1 MNKVVKKVNIQL
13 TRKTENTISV
23 LLKNMLC
30 LLVAAV
36 FSMNVSAQVLPDFTS
51 LVDENAESIVNVNSI
66 RRSTLDVGNNE
77 RLDEILRYYFGDRF
91 EDRPDIPEE
100 QLREFQQRP
109 SLGSG
114 FIISEDGYIIT
125 NHHVVEDSE
134 QITITLNDR
143 REFEAEI
150 IGSDSSSDLALL
162 KITASNLKP
171 VKLGNSRDLKVG
183 EWVLA
188 IGSPMGLRFS
198 VAAGIV
204 SYMGR
209 NIPNGSAGN
218 YVSFIQTD
226 VAINPGKSGG
236 PLFNLAGE
244 VIGIN
249 SQIFTSTGGSMGLSF
264 AIPVDVAKNVVGQ
277 LREKGVVERGW
288 MGVGINEVSQ
298 ELADEAGLASPAGAM
313 VNQVIEGSPAEAA
326 GFKSGDIII
335 SFNGNEIISSGD
347 LPFHVG
353 LTAPEADAEVQI
365 IREGNPMSLT
375 MTVGKLASGNPLQL
389 SNNTSGS
396 NALGLM
402 VTDGEAADGS
412 SGVLIANVISDTGRE
427 AGFVSGDI
435 LLSINGSATGS
446 VEEFNAVV
454 SELPR
459 DQVIPALVEREERQF
474 FLTVTIPD

>member
-1 MNKVVKKVNIQL
+1 MKTGLFAVL
-13 TRKTENTISV
+13 TIYATSG
-23 LLKNMLC
+23 LGQ
-30 LLVAAV
+30 A
-36 FSMNVSAQVLPDFTS
+36 LPDFTS
-51 LVDENAESIVNVNSI
+51 LVDENAQSIVNVNSV
-66 RRSTLDVGNNE
+66 RRASIDTSSSE

-91 EDRPDIPEE
+91 EDRPEIPDE
-100 QLREFQQRP
+100 QLRDFQQRP

-114 FIISEDGYIIT
+114 FIISSDGYIIT

-143 REFEAEI
+143 REFEAQI
-150 IGSDSSSDLALL
+150 IGSDVSSDLALL
-162 KITASNLKP
+162 KIEAGNLKP
-171 VKLGNSRDLKVG
+171 VRLGNSASLKVG

-209 NIPNGSAGN
+209 NIPNGTSGN

-226 VAINPGKSGG
+226 VAINPGNSGG
-236 PLFNLAGE
+236 PLFNLDGE

-277 LREKGVVERGW
+277 LKEKGVVDRGW

-298 ELADEAGLASPAGAM
+298 ELADKEGLASPVGAF

-326 GFKSGDIII
+326 GFKSGDVIVR
-335 SFNGNEIISSGD
+335 FNGNEIISSGD
-347 LPFHVG
+347 LPFYVG
-353 LTAPEADAEVQI
+353 LTAPQSDAEVQI
-365 IREGNPMSLT
+365 IRDGNPMALT
-375 MTVGKLASGNPLQL
+375 MRVGKLTSGNPLAL
-389 SNNTSGS
+389 EGNTSGS
-396 NALGLM
+396 NILGLM
-402 VTDGEAADGS
+402 VTDGKSSDGS
-412 SGVLIANVISDTGRE
+412 SALLVASVLSDTGRE
-427 AGFVSGDI
+427 AGFQTGDV
-435 LLSINGSATGS
+435 LLSLNGDPTGS
-446 VEEFNAVV
+446 VDEFNSVV
-454 SELPR
+454 SSLPR
-459 DQVIPALVEREERQF
+459 NQVIPALIERQDRQF

>member
-1 MNKVVKKVNIQL
+1 MQN
-13 TRKTENTISV
+13 
-23 LLKNMLC
+23 
-30 LLVAAV
+30 LLVRFQKTLCAPLMKTGLFAV
-36 FSMNVSAQVLPDFTS
+36 LTIYATSGLGQALPDFTS
-51 LVDENAESIVNVNSI
+51 LVDENAQSIVNVNSV
-66 RRSTLDVGNNE
+66 RRASIDTSSSE

-91 EDRPDIPEE
+91 EDRPEIPDE
-100 QLREFQQRP
+100 QLRDFQQRP

-114 FIISEDGYIIT
+114 FIISSDGYIIT

-143 REFEAEI
+143 REFEAQI
-150 IGSDSSSDLALL
+150 IGSDVSSDLALL
-162 KITASNLKP
+162 KIEAGNLKP
-171 VKLGNSRDLKVG
+171 VRLGNSASLKVG

-209 NIPNGSAGN
+209 NIPNGTSGN

-226 VAINPGKSGG
+226 VAINPGNSGG
-236 PLFNLAGE
+236 PLFNLDGE

-277 LREKGVVERGW
+277 LKEKGVVDRGW

-298 ELADEAGLASPAGAM
+298 ELADKEGLASPVGAF

-326 GFKSGDIII
+326 GFKSGDVIVR
-335 SFNGNEIISSGD
+335 FNGNEIISSGD
-347 LPFHVG
+347 LPFYVG
-353 LTAPEADAEVQI
+353 LTAPQSDAEVQI
-365 IREGNPMSLT
+365 IRNGNPMALT
-375 MTVGKLASGNPLQL
+375 MRVGKLASGNPLAL
-389 SNNTSGS
+389 EGNTSGS
-396 NALGLM
+396 NILGLM
-402 VTDGEAADGS
+402 VTDGKSSDGS
-412 SGVLIANVISDTGRE
+412 SALLVASVLSDTGRE
-427 AGFVSGDI
+427 AGFQTGDV
-435 LLSINGSATGS
+435 LLSLNGDPTGS
-446 VEEFNAVV
+446 VDEFNSVV
-454 SELPR
+454 SSLPR
-459 DQVIPALVEREERQF
+459 NQVIPALIERQDRQF

>member
-1 MNKVVKKVNIQL
+1 MKTGLFAVL
-13 TRKTENTISV
+13 TIYASPG
-23 LLKNMLC
+23 LGQ
-30 LLVAAV
+30 A
-36 FSMNVSAQVLPDFTS
+36 LPDFTS
-51 LVDENAESIVNVNSI
+51 LVDENAQSIVNVNSV
-66 RRSTLDVGNNE
+66 RRASIDTSSSE

-91 EDRPDIPEE
+91 EDSPEIPDQ

-114 FIISEDGYIIT
+114 FIISSDGYIIT

-143 REFEAEI
+143 REFEAQI
-150 IGSDSSSDLALL
+150 IGSDVSSDLALL
-162 KITASNLKP
+162 KIEAGNLKP
-171 VKLGNSRDLKVG
+171 VRLGNSASLKVG

-209 NIPNGSAGN
+209 NIPNGTSGN

-226 VAINPGKSGG
+226 VAINPGNSGG
-236 PLFNLAGE
+236 PLFNLDGE

-277 LREKGVVERGW
+277 LKEKGVVDRGW

-298 ELADEAGLASPAGAM
+298 ELADKEGLASPVGAF

-326 GFKSGDIII
+326 GFKSGDVIVR
-335 SFNGNEIISSGD
+335 FNGNEIISSGD
-347 LPFHVG
+347 LPFYVG
-353 LTAPEADAEVQI
+353 LTAPQSDAEVQI
-365 IREGNPMSLT
+365 IRDGNPMVLT
-375 MTVGKLASGNPLQL
+375 MRVGKLASGNPLAL
-389 SNNTSGS
+389 EGNTSGS
-396 NALGLM
+396 NILGLM
-402 VTDGEAADGS
+402 VTDGKSSDGS
-412 SGVLIANVISDTGRE
+412 SALLVASVLSDTGRE
-427 AGFVSGDI
+427 AGFQTGDV
-435 LLSINGSATGS
+435 LLSLNGDPTGS
-446 VEEFNAVV
+446 VDEFNSVV
-454 SELPR
+454 SSLPR
-459 DQVIPALVEREERQF
+459 NQVIPALIEREDRQF

>member
-1 MNKVVKKVNIQL
+1 MQN
-13 TRKTENTISV
+13 
-23 LLKNMLC
+23 
-30 LLVAAV
+30 LLVRFQKTLCAPLMKTGLFAV
-36 FSMNVSAQVLPDFTS
+36 LTIYASSGLGQALPDFTS
-51 LVDENAESIVNVNSI
+51 LVDENAQSIVNVNSV
-66 RRSTLDVGNNE
+66 RRASIDTSSSE

-91 EDRPDIPEE
+91 QDRPEIPDE

-114 FIISEDGYIIT
+114 FIISSDGYIIT

-143 REFEAEI
+143 REFEAQI
-150 IGSDSSSDLALL
+150 IGSDVSSDLALL
-162 KITASNLKP
+162 KIEAGNLKP
-171 VKLGNSRDLKVG
+171 VRLGNSASLKVG

-209 NIPNGSAGN
+209 NIPNGTSGN

-226 VAINPGKSGG
+226 VAINPGNSGG
-236 PLFNLAGE
+236 PLFNLDGE

-277 LREKGVVERGW
+277 LKEKGVVDRGW

-298 ELADEAGLASPAGAM
+298 ELADKEGLASPVGAF

-326 GFKSGDIII
+326 GFKSGDVIVR
-335 SFNGNEIISSGD
+335 FNGNEIISSGD
-347 LPFHVG
+347 LPFYVG
-353 LTAPEADAEVQI
+353 LTAPQSDAEVQI
-365 IREGNPMSLT
+365 IRDGNPMVLT
-375 MTVGKLASGNPLQL
+375 MRVGKLASGNPLAL
-389 SNNTSGS
+389 EGNTSGS
-396 NALGLM
+396 NILGLM
-402 VTDGEAADGS
+402 VTDGKSSDGS
-412 SGVLIANVISDTGRE
+412 SALLVASVLSDTGRE
-427 AGFVSGDI
+427 AGFQTGDV
-435 LLSINGSATGS
+435 LLSLNGDPTGS
-446 VEEFNAVV
+446 VDEFNSVV
-454 SELPR
+454 SSLPR
-459 DQVIPALVEREERQF
+459 NQVIPALIERQDRQF

>member
-1 MNKVVKKVNIQL
+1 MKTGLFAVL
-13 TRKTENTISV
+13 TIYASSG
-23 LLKNMLC
+23 LGQ
-30 LLVAAV
+30 A
-36 FSMNVSAQVLPDFTS
+36 LPDFTS
-51 LVDENAESIVNVNSI
+51 LVDENAQSIVNVNSV
-66 RRSTLDVGNNE
+66 RRASIDTSSSE

-91 EDRPDIPEE
+91 EDRPEIPDE

-114 FIISEDGYIIT
+114 FIISSDGYIIT

-143 REFEAEI
+143 REFEAQI
-150 IGSDSSSDLALL
+150 IGSDVSSDLALL
-162 KITASNLKP
+162 KIEAGNLKP
-171 VKLGNSRDLKVG
+171 VRLGNSASLKVG

-209 NIPNGSAGN
+209 NIPNGTSGN

-226 VAINPGKSGG
+226 VAINPGNSGG
-236 PLFNLAGE
+236 PLFNLDGE

-277 LREKGVVERGW
+277 LKEKGVVDRGW

-298 ELADEAGLASPAGAM
+298 ELADKEGLASPVGAF

-326 GFKSGDIII
+326 GFKSGDVIVR
-335 SFNGNEIISSGD
+335 FNGNEIISSGD
-347 LPFHVG
+347 LPFYVG
-353 LTAPEADAEVQI
+353 LTAPQSDAEVQI
-365 IREGNPMSLT
+365 IRNGNPMALT
-375 MTVGKLASGNPLQL
+375 MRVGKLASGNPLAL
-389 SNNTSGS
+389 EGNTSGS
-396 NALGLM
+396 NILGLM
-402 VTDGEAADGS
+402 VTDGKSSDGS
-412 SGVLIANVISDTGRE
+412 SALLVASVLSNTGRE
-427 AGFVSGDI
+427 AGFQTGDV
-435 LLSINGSATGS
+435 LLSLNGDPTGS
-446 VEEFNAVV
+446 VDEFNSVV
-454 SELPR
+454 SSLPR
-459 DQVIPALVEREERQF
+459 NQVIPALIEREDRQF

>member
-1 MNKVVKKVNIQL
+1 MKTVLFAML
-13 TRKTENTISV
+13 TIYASPG
-23 LLKNMLC
+23 LGQ
-30 LLVAAV
+30 A
-36 FSMNVSAQVLPDFTS
+36 LPDFTS
-51 LVDENAESIVNVNSI
+51 LVDENAQSIVNVNSV
-66 RRSTLDVGNNE
+66 RRASVDTSSSE

-91 EDRPDIPEE
+91 EDSPEIPDQ

-114 FIISEDGYIIT
+114 FIISSDGYIVT

-143 REFEAEI
+143 REFEAQI
-150 IGSDSSSDLALL
+150 IGSDVSSDLALL
-162 KITASNLKP
+162 KIEAGNLKP
-171 VKLGNSRDLKVG
+171 VRLGNSASLKVG

-209 NIPNGSAGN
+209 NIPNGTSGN

-226 VAINPGKSGG
+226 VAINPGNSGG
-236 PLFNLAGE
+236 PLFNLDGE

-277 LREKGVVERGW
+277 LKEKGLVDRGW

-298 ELADEAGLASPAGAM
+298 ELADKEGLASPVGAF

-326 GFKSGDIII
+326 GFKSGDVIVR
-335 SFNGNEIISSGD
+335 FNGNEIISSGD
-347 LPFHVG
+347 LPFYVG
-353 LTAPEADAEVQI
+353 LTAPQSDAEVQI
-365 IREGNPMSLT
+365 IRDGNPMVLT
-375 MTVGKLASGNPLQL
+375 MRVGKLASGNPLAL
-389 SNNTSGS
+389 EGNTSGS
-396 NALGLM
+396 NILGLM
-402 VTDGEAADGS
+402 VTDGKSSDGS
-412 SGVLIANVISDTGRE
+412 SALLVASVLSDTGRE
-427 AGFVSGDI
+427 AGFQTGDV
-435 LLSINGSATGS
+435 LLSLNGDPTSS
-446 VEEFNAVV
+446 VDEFNSVV
-454 SELPR
+454 SSLPR
-459 DQVIPALVEREERQF
+459 NQVIPALIEREDRQF

>member
-1 MNKVVKKVNIQL
+1 MKTGLFAVL
-13 TRKTENTISV
+13 TIYASSG
-23 LLKNMLC
+23 LG
-30 LLVAAV
+30 
-36 FSMNVSAQVLPDFTS
+36 QVLPDFTS
-51 LVDENAESIVNVNSI
+51 LVDENAQSIVNVNSV
-66 RRSTLDVGNNE
+66 RRVSIDTGSSE

-91 EDRPDIPEE
+91 EDRPEIPEE

-114 FIISEDGYIIT
+114 FIISSDGYIIT

-143 REFEAEI
+143 REFEAQI
-150 IGSDSSSDLALL
+150 IGSDVSSDLALL
-162 KITASNLKP
+162 KIEAGNLKP
-171 VKLGNSRDLKVG
+171 VRLGNSAGLKVG

-209 NIPNGSAGN
+209 NIPNGTSGN

-226 VAINPGKSGG
+226 VAINPGNSGG
-236 PLFNLAGE
+236 PLFNLDGE

-277 LREKGVVERGW
+277 LKEKGVVDRGW

-298 ELADEAGLASPAGAM
+298 ELADKEGLASPVGAF

-326 GFKSGDIII
+326 GFKSGDVIVR
-335 SFNGNEIISSGD
+335 FNGNEIISSGD
-347 LPFHVG
+347 LPFYVG
-353 LTAPEADAEVQI
+353 LTAPQSEAEVQI
-365 IREGNPMSLT
+365 IRDGNPMALT
-375 MTVGKLASGNPLQL
+375 MRVGKLASGNQL
-389 SNNTSGS
+389 ALEDNTSGS
-396 NALGLM
+396 NILGLM
-402 VTDGEAADGS
+402 VTDGKSSDGS
-412 SGVLIANVISDTGRE
+412 SALLVASVLSDTGRE
-427 AGFVSGDI
+427 AGFQTGDV
-435 LLSINGSATGS
+435 LLSLNGDPTGS
-446 VEEFNAVV
+446 VDEFNSVV
-454 SELPR
+454 SSLPR
-459 DQVIPALVEREERQF
+459 NRVIPALIERENRQF

>member
-1 MNKVVKKVNIQL
+1 MKTGLFAVL
-13 TRKTENTISV
+13 TIYASSG
-23 LLKNMLC
+23 LGQ
-30 LLVAAV
+30 A
-36 FSMNVSAQVLPDFTS
+36 LPNFTS
-51 LVDENAESIVNVNSI
+51 LVDENAQSIVNVNSV
-66 RRSTLDVGNNE
+66 RRVSINTGSSE

-91 EDRPDIPEE
+91 EDRPEISDE

-114 FIISEDGYIIT
+114 FIISSDGYIIT

-143 REFEAEI
+143 REFEAQI
-150 IGSDSSSDLALL
+150 IGSDVSSDLALL
-162 KITASNLKP
+162 KIEAGNLKP
-171 VKLGNSRDLKVG
+171 VRLGNSASLKVG

-209 NIPNGSAGN
+209 NIPNGTSGN

-226 VAINPGKSGG
+226 VAINPGNSGG
-236 PLFNLAGE
+236 PLFNLDGE

-277 LREKGVVERGW
+277 LKEKGVVDRGW

-298 ELADEAGLASPAGAM
+298 ELADKEGLASPVGAF
-313 VNQVIEGSPAEAA
+313 VNQVIEGSPAQAA
-326 GFKSGDIII
+326 GFKSGDVIVR
-335 SFNGNEIISSGD
+335 FNGNEIISSGD
-347 LPFHVG
+347 LPFYVG
-353 LTAPEADAEVQI
+353 LTAPQSDAEVQI
-365 IREGNPMSLT
+365 IRDGNPMALT
-375 MTVGKLASGNPLQL
+375 MRVGKLASGNPLAL
-389 SNNTSGS
+389 EGNTSGS
-396 NALGLM
+396 NILGLM
-402 VTDGEAADGS
+402 VTDSKSSDGS
-412 SGVLIANVISDTGRE
+412 SALLVASVLSDTGRE
-427 AGFVSGDI
+427 AGFQTGDV
-435 LLSINGSATGS
+435 LLSLNGDPTGS
-446 VEEFNAVV
+446 VDEFNSVV
-454 SELPR
+454 SSLPR
-459 DQVIPALVEREERQF
+459 NQVIPALIEREDRQF

>member
-1 MNKVVKKVNIQL
+1 MQN
-13 TRKTENTISV
+13 
-23 LLKNMLC
+23 
-30 LLVAAV
+30 LLVRFQKTLCTPLMKTGLFAV
-36 FSMNVSAQVLPDFTS
+36 LTIYASSGLGQALPDFTS
-51 LVDENAESIVNVNSI
+51 LVDENAQSIVNVNSV
-66 RRSTLDVGNNE
+66 RRVSINTGSSE

-91 EDRPDIPEE
+91 EDRPEISDE

-114 FIISEDGYIIT
+114 FIISSDGYIIT

-143 REFEAEI
+143 REFEAQI
-150 IGSDSSSDLALL
+150 IGSDVSSDLALL
-162 KITASNLKP
+162 KIEAGNLKP
-171 VKLGNSRDLKVG
+171 VRLGNSASLKVG

-209 NIPNGSAGN
+209 NIPNGTSGN

-226 VAINPGKSGG
+226 VAINPGNSGG
-236 PLFNLAGE
+236 PLFNLDGE

-277 LREKGVVERGW
+277 LKEKGVVDRGW

-298 ELADEAGLASPAGAM
+298 ELADEEGLASPVGAF

-326 GFKSGDIII
+326 GLKSGDVIVR
-335 SFNGNEIISSGD
+335 FNGNEIVSSGD
-347 LPFHVG
+347 LPFYVG
-353 LTAPEADAEVQI
+353 LTAPQSDAEVQI
-365 IREGNPMSLT
+365 IRDGNPMALT
-375 MTVGKLASGNPLQL
+375 MRVGKLASGNPLAL
-389 SNNTSGS
+389 EGNTSES
-396 NALGLM
+396 NILGLM
-402 VTDGEAADGS
+402 VTDGKSRDGS
-412 SGVLIANVISDTGRE
+412 SALLVASVLSDTGRE
-427 AGFVSGDI
+427 AGFQTGDV
-435 LLSINGSATGS
+435 LLSLNGDPTGS
-446 VEEFNAVV
+446 VDEFNSVV
-454 SELPR
+454 SSLPR
-459 DQVIPALVEREERQF
+459 NQVIPALIEREDRQF

>member
-1 MNKVVKKVNIQL
+1 MKTGLFAVL
-13 TRKTENTISV
+13 TIY
-23 LLKNMLC
+23 
-30 LLVAAV
+30 A
-36 FSMNVSAQVLPDFTS
+36 FSGLGQALPDFTS
-51 LVDENAESIVNVNSI
+51 LVDENAQSIVNVNSV
-66 RRSTLDVGNNE
+66 RRASIDTSSSE

-91 EDRPDIPEE
+91 EDRPEIPDE

-114 FIISEDGYIIT
+114 FIISSDGYIIT

-143 REFEAEI
+143 REFEAQI
-150 IGSDSSSDLALL
+150 IGSDVSSDLALL
-162 KITASNLKP
+162 KIEAGNLKP
-171 VKLGNSRDLKVG
+171 VRLGNSASLKVG

-209 NIPNGSAGN
+209 NIPNGTSGN

-226 VAINPGKSGG
+226 VAINPGNSGG
-236 PLFNLAGE
+236 PLFNLDGE

-277 LREKGVVERGW
+277 LKEKGVVDRGW

-298 ELADEAGLASPAGAM
+298 ELADKEGLASPVGAF

-326 GFKSGDIII
+326 GFKSGDVIVR
-335 SFNGNEIISSGD
+335 FNGNEIISSGD
-347 LPFHVG
+347 LPFYVG
-353 LTAPEADAEVQI
+353 LTAPQSDAEVQI
-365 IREGNPMSLT
+365 IRNGNPMALT
-375 MTVGKLASGNPLQL
+375 MRVGKLASGNPLAL
-389 SNNTSGS
+389 EGNTSGS
-396 NALGLM
+396 NILGLM
-402 VTDGEAADGS
+402 VTDGKSSDGS
-412 SGVLIANVISDTGRE
+412 SALLVASVLSNTGRE
-427 AGFVSGDI
+427 AGFQTGDV
-435 LLSINGSATGS
+435 LLSLNGDPTGS
-446 VEEFNAVV
+446 VDEFNSVV
-454 SELPR
+454 SSLPR
-459 DQVIPALVEREERQF
+459 NQVIPALIEREDRQF

>member
-1 MNKVVKKVNIQL
+1 MKTGLFAVL
-13 TRKTENTISV
+13 TIYASSG
-23 LLKNMLC
+23 LGQ
-30 LLVAAV
+30 A
-36 FSMNVSAQVLPDFTS
+36 LPDFTS
-51 LVDENAESIVNVNSI
+51 LVDENAQSIVNVNSV
-66 RRSTLDVGNNE
+66 RRVSIDTGSSE

-91 EDRPDIPEE
+91 EDRPEIPEE

-114 FIISEDGYIIT
+114 FIISSDGYIIT

-143 REFEAEI
+143 REFEAQI
-150 IGSDSSSDLALL
+150 IGSDVSSDLALL
-162 KITASNLKP
+162 KIEAGNLKP
-171 VKLGNSRDLKVG
+171 VRLGNSASLKVG

-209 NIPNGSAGN
+209 NIPNGTSGN

-226 VAINPGKSGG
+226 VAINPGNSGG
-236 PLFNLAGE
+236 PLFNLDGE

-277 LREKGVVERGW
+277 LKEKGVVDRGW

-298 ELADEAGLASPAGAM
+298 ELADKEGLASPVGAF

-326 GFKSGDIII
+326 GFKSGDVIVR
-335 SFNGNEIISSGD
+335 FNGNEIISSGD
-347 LPFHVG
+347 LPFYVG
-353 LTAPEADAEVQI
+353 LTAPQSDAEVQI
-365 IREGNPMSLT
+365 IRDGNPMVLT
-375 MTVGKLASGNPLQL
+375 MRVGKLASGNPLAL
-389 SNNTSGS
+389 EGNTSGS
-396 NALGLM
+396 NILGLM
-402 VTDGEAADGS
+402 VTDGKSSDGS
-412 SGVLIANVISDTGRE
+412 SALLVASVLSDTGRE
-427 AGFVSGDI
+427 AGFQTGDV
-435 LLSINGSATGS
+435 LLSLNGDPTGS
-446 VEEFNAVV
+446 VDEFNSVV
-454 SELPR
+454 SSLPR
-459 DQVIPALVEREERQF
+459 NQVIPALIEREDRQF

>member
-1 MNKVVKKVNIQL
+1 MKTGLFAVL
-13 TRKTENTISV
+13 TIYASSG
-23 LLKNMLC
+23 LGQ
-30 LLVAAV
+30 A
-36 FSMNVSAQVLPDFTS
+36 LPDFTS
-51 LVDENAESIVNVNSI
+51 LVDENAQSIVNVNSV
-66 RRSTLDVGNNE
+66 RRASIDTSSSE

-91 EDRPDIPEE
+91 EDMPEIPDE

-114 FIISEDGYIIT
+114 FIISSDGYIIT

-143 REFEAEI
+143 REFEAQI
-150 IGSDSSSDLALL
+150 IGSDVSSDLALL
-162 KITASNLKP
+162 KIEAGNLKP
-171 VKLGNSRDLKVG
+171 VRLGNSASLKVG

-209 NIPNGSAGN
+209 NIPNGTSGN

-226 VAINPGKSGG
+226 VAINPGNSGG
-236 PLFNLAGE
+236 PLFNLDGE

-277 LREKGVVERGW
+277 LKEKGVVDRGW

-298 ELADEAGLASPAGAM
+298 ELADKEGLASPVGAF

-326 GFKSGDIII
+326 GFKSGDVIVR
-335 SFNGNEIISSGD
+335 FNGNEIISSGD
-347 LPFHVG
+347 LPFYVG
-353 LTAPEADAEVQI
+353 LTAPQSDAEVQI
-365 IREGNPMSLT
+365 IRNGNPMALT
-375 MTVGKLASGNPLQL
+375 MRVGKLASGNPLAL
-389 SNNTSGS
+389 EGNTSGS
-396 NALGLM
+396 NILGLM
-402 VTDGEAADGS
+402 VTDGKSSDGS
-412 SGVLIANVISDTGRE
+412 SALLVASVLSNTGRE
-427 AGFVSGDI
+427 AGFQTGDV
-435 LLSINGSATGS
+435 LLSLNGDPTGS
-446 VEEFNAVV
+446 VDEFNSVV
-454 SELPR
+454 SSLPR
-459 DQVIPALVEREERQF
+459 NQVIPALIEREDRQF

>member
-1 MNKVVKKVNIQL
+1 MKTGLFAVL
-13 TRKTENTISV
+13 TIYASSG
-23 LLKNMLC
+23 LG
-30 LLVAAV
+30 
-36 FSMNVSAQVLPDFTS
+36 QGLPDFTS
-51 LVDENAESIVNVNSI
+51 LVDENAQSIVNVNSV
-66 RRSTLDVGNNE
+66 RRVSINTGSSE

-91 EDRPDIPEE
+91 EDRPEISDE

-114 FIISEDGYIIT
+114 FIISSDGYIIT

-143 REFEAEI
+143 REFEAQI
-150 IGSDSSSDLALL
+150 IGSDVSSDLALL
-162 KITASNLKP
+162 KIEAGNLKP
-171 VKLGNSRDLKVG
+171 VRLGNSASLKVG

-209 NIPNGSAGN
+209 NIPNGTSGN

-226 VAINPGKSGG
+226 VAINPGNSGG
-236 PLFNLAGE
+236 PLFNLDGE

-277 LREKGVVERGW
+277 LKEKGVVDRGW

-298 ELADEAGLASPAGAM
+298 ELADKEGLASPVGAF
-313 VNQVIEGSPAEAA
+313 VNQVIEGSPAQAA
-326 GFKSGDIII
+326 GFKSGDVIVR
-335 SFNGNEIISSGD
+335 FNGNEIISSGD
-347 LPFHVG
+347 LPFYVG
-353 LTAPEADAEVQI
+353 LTAPQSDAEVQI
-365 IREGNPMSLT
+365 IRDGNPMALT
-375 MTVGKLASGNPLQL
+375 MRVGKLASGNPLAL
-389 SNNTSGS
+389 EGNTSGS
-396 NALGLM
+396 NILGLM
-402 VTDGEAADGS
+402 VTDSKSSDGS
-412 SGVLIANVISDTGRE
+412 SALLVASVLSDTGRE
-427 AGFVSGDI
+427 AGFQTGDV
-435 LLSINGSATGS
+435 LLSLNGDPTGS
-446 VEEFNAVV
+446 VDEFNSVV
-454 SELPR
+454 SSLPR
-459 DQVIPALVEREERQF
+459 NQVIPALIEREDRQF

>member
-1 MNKVVKKVNIQL
+1 MQN
-13 TRKTENTISV
+13 
-23 LLKNMLC
+23 
-30 LLVAAV
+30 LLVRFQKTLCAPLMKTGLFAV
-36 FSMNVSAQVLPDFTS
+36 LTIYATSGLGQALPDFTS
-51 LVDENAESIVNVNSI
+51 LVDENAQSIVNVNSV
-66 RRSTLDVGNNE
+66 RRASIDTSSSE

-91 EDRPDIPEE
+91 EDRPEIPDE
-100 QLREFQQRP
+100 QLRDFQQRP

-114 FIISEDGYIIT
+114 FIISSDGYIIT

-143 REFEAEI
+143 REFEAQI
-150 IGSDSSSDLALL
+150 IGSDVSSDLALL
-162 KITASNLKP
+162 KIEAGNLKP
-171 VKLGNSRDLKVG
+171 VRLGNSASLKVG

-209 NIPNGSAGN
+209 NIPNGTSGN

-226 VAINPGKSGG
+226 VAINPGNSGG
-236 PLFNLAGE
+236 PLFNLDGE

-277 LREKGVVERGW
+277 LKEKGVVDRGW

-298 ELADEAGLASPAGAM
+298 ELADKEGLASPVGAF

-326 GFKSGDIII
+326 GFKSGDVIVR
-335 SFNGNEIISSGD
+335 FNGNEIISSGD
-347 LPFHVG
+347 LPFYVG
-353 LTAPEADAEVQI
+353 LTAPQSDAEVQI
-365 IREGNPMSLT
+365 IRDGNPMALT
-375 MTVGKLASGNPLQL
+375 MRVGKLTSGNPLAL
-389 SNNTSGS
+389 EGNTSGS
-396 NALGLM
+396 NILGLM
-402 VTDGEAADGS
+402 VTDGKSSDGS
-412 SGVLIANVISDTGRE
+412 SALLVASVLSDTGRE
-427 AGFVSGDI
+427 AGFQTGDV
-435 LLSINGSATGS
+435 LLSLNGDPTGS
-446 VEEFNAVV
+446 VDEFNSVV
-454 SELPR
+454 SSLPR
-459 DQVIPALVEREERQF
+459 NQVIPALIEREDRQF

>member
-1 MNKVVKKVNIQL
+1 MQN
-13 TRKTENTISV
+13 
-23 LLKNMLC
+23 
-30 LLVAAV
+30 LLVRFQKTLCAPLMKTGLFAV
-36 FSMNVSAQVLPDFTS
+36 LTIYASSGLGQALPDFTS
-51 LVDENAESIVNVNSI
+51 LVDENAQSIVNVNSV
-66 RRSTLDVGNNE
+66 RRASIDTSSSE

-91 EDRPDIPEE
+91 EDRPEIPDE
-100 QLREFQQRP
+100 QLRDFQQRP

-114 FIISEDGYIIT
+114 FIISSDGYIIT

-143 REFEAEI
+143 REFEAQI
-150 IGSDSSSDLALL
+150 IGSDVSSDLALL
-162 KITASNLKP
+162 KIEAGNLKP
-171 VKLGNSRDLKVG
+171 VRLGNSASLKVG

-209 NIPNGSAGN
+209 NIPNGTSGN

-226 VAINPGKSGG
+226 VAINPGNSGG
-236 PLFNLAGE
+236 PLFNLDGE

-277 LREKGVVERGW
+277 LKEKGVVDRGW

-298 ELADEAGLASPAGAM
+298 ELADKEGLASPVGAF

-326 GFKSGDIII
+326 GFKSGDVIVR
-335 SFNGNEIISSGD
+335 FNGNEIISSGD
-347 LPFHVG
+347 LPFYVG
-353 LTAPEADAEVQI
+353 LTAPQSDAEVQI
-365 IREGNPMSLT
+365 IRDGNPMALT
-375 MTVGKLASGNPLQL
+375 MRVGKLTSGNPLAL
-389 SNNTSGS
+389 EGNTSGS
-396 NALGLM
+396 NILGLM
-402 VTDGEAADGS
+402 VTDGKSSDGS
-412 SGVLIANVISDTGRE
+412 SALLVASVLSNTGRE
-427 AGFVSGDI
+427 AGFQTGDV
-435 LLSINGSATGS
+435 LLSLNGDPTGS
-446 VEEFNAVV
+446 VDEFNSVV
-454 SELPR
+454 SSLPR
-459 DQVIPALVEREERQF
+459 NQVIPALIEREDRQF